1 MTQPPTTRRPGRRFS
16 PERRRRITATIA
28 VGAVVAVSAS
38 LAGIFAVGSKASGA
52 TPLGVDRIAGAD
64 RYATAAAI
72 ADERWTS
79 PLPANSTLLLATGST
94 FPDAVAGSAAAGYLN
109 VPLLLTTSGT
119 LSASAAAEIRRLQP
133 ASVTLLGGTSA
144 ISSAVAQQ
152 VEEVG
157 PPVVRWEGSD
167 RYATAAAI
175 SKATYPGGAA
185 NVYIATGGAFPD
197 ALTGAALAAHAGGP
211 LLLTDPGTLP
221 DSTKTEIARLHP
233 LAITILGGTSA
244 VSAQVASA
252 AVAAAAD
259 GATVSRISGADR
271 YATADAV
278 AQVMVQ
284 FNEGTGAGNGV
295 FITTG
300 LNFPDA
306 LAGAASGGATD
317 RPLLLV
323 PESYMTPE
331 TWQTIQD
338 LQPPGVFILGG
349 TNAVSAAIATGIM
362 AGNPPLAPPT

>member
-1 MTQPPTTRRPGRRFS
+1 MTQPLTTRRLGRRFS
-16 PERRRRITATIA
+16 PQRGRRITTTIA
-28 VGAVVAVSAS
+28 VGAVVAVGAP
-38 LAGIFAVGSKASGA
+38 LAGIFALGSTASGA
-52 TPLGVDRIAGAD
+52 TPLGVVRLAGAD

-72 ADERWTS
+72 ADERWTD

-109 VPLLLTTSGT
+109 VPLLLTTSGA

-157 PPVVRWEGSD
+157 PPVVRWQGTD

-175 SKATYPGGAA
+175 SQATYPGGAA
-185 NVYIATGGAFPD
+185 TVYLATGGAFPD

-211 LLLTDPGTLP
+211 LLLTDPDTLP
-221 DSTKTEIARLHP
+221 ASTTTEIARLHP
-233 LAITILGGTSA
+233 SAIVIFGGTSA

-252 AVAAAAD
+252 AAAAAG
-259 GATVSRISGADR
+259 GATLSRISGADR

-278 AQVMVQ
+278 ASALVHVDG
-284 FNEGTGAGNGV
+284 GTGAGNGV

-300 LNFPDA
+300 LDFPDA

-323 PESYMTPE
+323 PQSYMTPH
-331 TWQTIQD
+331 TWQTIIQD

-362 AGNPPLAPPT
+362 AGNPPLTPPT